1 MLLPEAA
8 RYIKENIPVSSVVR
22 LYGYEP
28 DSRGFMRCPFHHDP
42 TPSLKIYDNGSRRGW
57 YCFGCHAGGSVIDF
71 VMKHEDCSFAASVKA
86 IDHHLNLGLLAMT
99 DFQGLESY
107 RRMQNMLDQAEQI
120 LLAGADA
127 VRLLVEARI
136 SREYDAWRSIDQKLV
151 PERTADE
158 WTRYLCLQDDLDY
171 LEYRLS
177 VLEQFREGVR
187 SWRNSCRLQKTIPQE
202 NHRSA

>member
-8 RYIKENIPVSSVVR
+8 AYIRTSVPVSSVVR

-42 TPSLKIYDNGSRRGW
+42 TPSLKLYDNGSRKGW

-71 VMKHEDCSFAASVKA
+71 VMKHESCSFAVAVKA
-86 IDHHLNLGLLAMT
+86 IDHHLNLGLLTMEDYQT
-99 DFQGLESY
+99 QEEY
-107 RRMQNMLDQAEQI
+107 RRTQSLLDRTEMEMLNAANAVQ
-120 LLAGADA
+120 LLIENQLT
-127 VRLLVEARI
+127 RK
-136 SREYDAWRSIDQKLV
+136 YDAWRLIDQKPV

-158 WTRYLCLQDDLDY
+158 WTRYLSLREEMNY

-177 VLEQFREGVR
+177 NLDQFKKEVR
-187 SWRNSCRLQKTIPQE
+187 SWRNFKRLQKGITKTSRQ
-202 NHRSA
+202 SA